1 MSQIQS
7 YMFYKPDWSKQQIKQ
22 FLNKNK
28 IVGMGY
34 LDTTANFY
42 RYRIF
47 NPPKN
52 KQYRITTISQ
62 YPLLKAVIMF

>member
-7 YMFYKPDWSKQQIKQ
+7 YMFYKPDWTKYQIKK
-22 FLNKNK
+22 FLEKNK
-28 IVGMGY
+28 FIGQGY
-34 LDTTANFY
+34 LDIKFNFY

-52 KQYRITTISQ
+52 KNYRTITISKF
-62 YPLLKAVIMF
+62 PLLKAVIMF